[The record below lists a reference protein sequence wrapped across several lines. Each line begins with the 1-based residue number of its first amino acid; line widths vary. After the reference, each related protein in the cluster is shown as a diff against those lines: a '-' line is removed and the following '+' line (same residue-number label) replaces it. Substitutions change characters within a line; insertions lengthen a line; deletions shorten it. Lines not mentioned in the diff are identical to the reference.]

1 MEQREREKDRKTRE
15 RQRKRESERKKER
28 NKEKRR
34 EKERGAGFLAMGCV
48 CFVRLKVFDYKRF
61 CGWVQLQSLQ
71 CYTL

>member
-1 MEQREREKDRKTRE
+1 MEQRDRERDRKTERERE
-15 RQRKRESERKKER
+15 RQRER